1 MKQSEVIKH
10 IILEQGIKQLTLAN
24 RLGMQQNN
32 LSNHLSRGAIPVST
46 YVRMLNALNYKLV
59 AVPDTVKL
67 PKEAYEVTLE

>member
-24 RLGMQQNN
+24 RLGMSQNN
-32 LSNHLSRGAIPVST
+32 LSNQIARGTIPVST
-46 YVRMLNALNYKLV
+46 YVRMLNALNCKLV
-59 AVPDTVKL
+59 VVPDTVKL